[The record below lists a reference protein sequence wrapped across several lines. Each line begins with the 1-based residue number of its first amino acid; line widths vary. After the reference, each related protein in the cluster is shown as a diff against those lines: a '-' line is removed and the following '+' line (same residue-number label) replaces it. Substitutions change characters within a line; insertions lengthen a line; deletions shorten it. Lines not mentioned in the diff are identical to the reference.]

1 MEFSVNVNV
10 SQTRGTASTVV
21 QWYSVV
27 QRGKHL
33 FTLHCPPLVKIMPI
47 VAKFSSK
54 SDTVM

>member
-27 QRGKHL
+27 QRG
-33 FTLHCPPLVKIMPI
+33 T
-47 VAKFSSK
+47 AW
-54 SDTVM
+54 